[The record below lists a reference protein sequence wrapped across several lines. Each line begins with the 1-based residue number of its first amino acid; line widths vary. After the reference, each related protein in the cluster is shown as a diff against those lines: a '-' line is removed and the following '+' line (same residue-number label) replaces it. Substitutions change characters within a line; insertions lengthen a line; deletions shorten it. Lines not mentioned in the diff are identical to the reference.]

1 MRRAAFSAGLL
12 LLAILIQVTVLDNL
26 RLPGGAGPDLVLVVV
41 VALALTGGPVEG
53 MLGGF
58 CAGLALDVAPPATHL
73 VGQYALVFCLV
84 GYAAG
89 RVGSHLDESAWVPI
103 GVVAVGSAAGELL
116 FALTGMI
123 FGNLDI
129 TWSAIG
135 HVLPASVVYDVLLSP
150 FVLYA
155 VVRARALAA
164 PPLAAQGLAS
174 FPGGSASGGA
184 PGQPRGVPG
193 LVGAATL
200 FAGSGAVLRD
210 SGTGSAPRLKARA
223 LRAGSTQGGSAS
235 GSRPARTRP
244 SRPVDLKFSGGGG
257 SALSGRPAAAAR
269 AAQGLAARPVNLHL
283 GSRRRFSQHRGS
295 RPGATPAQ
303 GSWQRGGGI
312 PASALGR
319 TSAFS
324 RTSTFSRARG
334 GGIPAG
340 AFSRARGAL
349 GDGAGGRALRPSR
362 GPRLRGG
369 VMQGG
374 SASGARAV
382 GVRFGARPARP
393 VRLRLGAGRRSDGAI
408 GGSVLGRRPR
418 GGGLGAG
425 KQRVPRFRGAKVA
438 ARGGLGAGKQHVPRF
453 RMVKPAARGGLGA
466 GKQRVPRFRGAKVA
480 ARGRPSAGKQHT
492 PRFRGAKSGSLSG
505 RRAPASALNGR
516 RTFGRRRSLW
526 RILRKRSGGLTR

>member
-1 MRRAAFSAGLL
+1 VRRAAFSAGLL
-12 LLAILIQVTVLDNL
+12 LLAILIQVSVLDNL

-129 TWSAIG
+129 TWSAVG

-193 LVGAATL
+193 LAGAAAL
-200 FAGSGAVLRD
+200 FGGSGAVLRD
-210 SGTGSAPRLKARA
+210 SGTGNAPRLKARA

-235 GSRPARTRP
+235 GSRPARPRP
-244 SRPVDLKFSGGGG
+244 SRPVEMKFSGGGG
-257 SALSGRPAAAAR
+257 SALSSRPAAAAR

-312 PASALGR
+312 PASSLGR

-324 RTSTFSRARG
+324 RTGAFGRTSTFSRARG

-340 AFSRARGAL
+340 AFSRARGGL

-393 VRLRLGAGRRSDGAI
+393 VYLRLGAGRRSDGAI
-408 GGSVLGRRPR
+408 GGSALGRRPR
-418 GGGLGAG
+418 GGG
-425 KQRVPRFRGAKVA
+425 P
-438 ARGGLGAGKQHVPRF
+438 GAGKQHVPRF
-453 RMVKPAARGGLGA
+453 RGAKAAARGGLGT
-466 GKQRVPRFRGAKVA
+466 GKQHVPRFRGAKAA
-480 ARGRPSAGKQHT
+480 ARGGPGAGKQHT
-492 PRFRGAKSGSLSG
+492 PRFRGAKPGSLSG

-526 RILRKRSGGLTR
+526 RVLRKRSGGLTR